1 MGADHSLTGGTA
13 TGVDTQSLMTQSLQ
27 LPVLVGKDTPG

>member
-13 TGVDTQSLMTQSLQ
+13 TGVDTQSLQ